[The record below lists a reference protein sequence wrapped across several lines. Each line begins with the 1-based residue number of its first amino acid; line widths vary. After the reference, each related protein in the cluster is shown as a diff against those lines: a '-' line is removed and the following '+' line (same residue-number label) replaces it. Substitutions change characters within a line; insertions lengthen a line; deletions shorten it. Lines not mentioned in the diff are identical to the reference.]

1 MKTFAFLRT
10 GICVLFGMTCLT
22 QCTQPTPEKVVI
34 RPQIMA
40 VNNDALEIDSIE
52 RTDSSTVFH
61 IHAFYRPKYWI
72 KVAPESFLTDNM
84 GNTYPIQK
92 GIGIDLGK
100 EFWMPE
106 SGQATFKLI
115 FPPLQDKATSVDFS
129 EGDFEGAYKLWGI
142 QLTNRKN
149 QKIKLPNGVQEA
161 SIDSK
166 ETLPEPPYKYGTAI
180 LKGQVL
186 NYRSGMPD
194 KGNVYLTGVLQG
206 EREGKSIQI
215 ADDGT
220 FELQI
225 PAVTTFSCILYLP
238 YGQFECLL
246 APDES
251 TMIYINPAECARKE
265 SKLRQEES
273 AIGKRIY
280 YAGYLAGLQQE
291 MADNKPLNITFANSY
306 EDFLKR
312 MQDIADLSPE
322 DFKAYLFRFKTEG
335 EKQIDSSTLSNAY
348 KELARIKLS
357 QTVSSSLARTESLL
371 KEAHII
377 KHQLNSDESRSYY
390 RNTRFHIPQ
399 SFYDCWNEL
408 PLLFSPR
415 ACYSSV
421 MGEWINSIVYLPEL
435 PHVVAEK
442 GELVQLLQAT
452 KLLTHIQSFSTL
464 SEKQLTEVK
473 TLPAPYRL
481 FLEAANEA
489 LIQKIEAN
497 KRKVGA
503 NIHEIEKVKN
513 EDLFPAILSKFRGHT
528 LLVDFWATWCGPC
541 KMGHKAME
549 PVKEEWKDKDIV
561 YIYIAG
567 ENSPEDTWKNMIP
580 DIKGEHFR
588 VTQAQWDYLSQ
599 HLGVSGVPTYIFVDK
614 KGNITHKTVGFPGA
628 ETMREQLQKTMD
640 IE

>member
-194 KGNVYLTGVLQG
+194 KGNAYLTGVLQG

-435 PHVVAEK
+435 PHVVTEK

-628 ETMREQLQKTMD
+628 ETMKEQLQKTMD
-640 IE
+640 TE